1 MTLQEQLLRSVR
13 AIEGY
18 RDGVEYYDRL
28 CETADWI
35 EAEFRAMGFE
45 IDHHHFNFQGKPYRN
60 IIATSSGL
68 DAGREWLA
76 VCAHYD
82 AVAGSPGADDNASGV
97 AVMLETARAIGPRA
111 GLQFI
116 AFTLEEPQLTGGT
129 FLYGSRAFVREM
141 KGRGHSYRG
150 LFNLESVGYAD
161 SRPGSQSRPPFVKA
175 PDRGDFIAL
184 VGNGAA
190 VELMTLF
197 ERSARAVA
205 PEFTVFTH
213 RAPLKGYLLPQT
225 RFSDHAP
232 FWDAGFPAIMV
243 TDTAMMRN
251 PNYHT
256 SHDTSDTLSVEF
268 MEQVTKALAA
278 TMESLL

>member
-1 MTLQEQLLRSVR
+1 MQERLLRSVR
-13 AIEGY
+13 AIEGF

-28 CETADWI
+28 RAAADWI
-35 EAEFRAMGFE
+35 ETELRALGFE
-45 IDHHHFNFQGKPYRN
+45 IDCHHFDFQGKPYRN

-68 DAGREWLA
+68 EAGREWLA

-97 AVMLETARAIGPRA
+97 AVMLETARALGPRP

-116 AFTLEEPQLTGGT
+116 AFTLEEPQLTGGR
-129 FLYGSRAFVREM
+129 FLYGSRAFVSQM
-141 KGRGHSYRG
+141 TGKGHRYRG

-161 SRPGSQSRPPFVKA
+161 KRPGSQSRPPFVKV

-184 VGNGAA
+184 VGNGQA

-197 ERSARAVA
+197 KRLARAAA
-205 PEFTVFTH
+205 PDLNVFTH
-213 RAPLKGYLLPQT
+213 RAALKGYLLPQT

-232 FWDAGFPAIMV
+232 FWDAGFPAVML

-251 PNYHT
+251 PHYHT
-256 SHDTSDTLSVEF
+256 CNDTSETLSPDF
-268 MEQVTKALAA
+268 MERVAKALVS
-278 TMESLL
+278 TMEELLS